1 MARKRNYW
9 NLYSDDSRVK
19 IDYNL
24 AFKYSLFILAIFVI
38 EIPFGHSTSH
48 APVLVQ
54 LPKPSSSI
62 CLTILSTLSL
72 ASTFPCGKYENCETF
87 AETNYIAAA
96 FLQVA
101 THAPHPIQVAA
112 SNALSA
118 SSFLTGI
125 VLAS

>member
-48 APVLVQ
+48 E
-54 LPKPSSSI
+54 KI
-62 CLTILSTLSL
+62 
-72 ASTFPCGKYENCETF
+72 
-87 AETNYIAAA
+87 
-96 FLQVA
+96 
-101 THAPHPIQVAA
+101 
-112 SNALSA
+112 
-118 SSFLTGI
+118 
-125 VLAS
+125 